1 MPSVNEKLA
10 DAAVADLVRLQR
22 YGGHL
27 TRRIVAL
34 LNRADADL
42 VRRIADRLESIDRR
56 GFDLGPQTTARL
68 QRLLKEIRDQSTD
81 LYNLV
86 HAELRD
92 ELVQLARVEADN
104 QAERIDETVGT
115 DLNILRPSPETLR
128 SAVTSQPFRGKLLRE
143 WAANLEADKVR
154 RLSDAVRIGIV
165 EGETTD
171 QIVTRIR
178 GTRDAQYRDGI
189 LEITRRNAE
198 AITRTAVAHVSNRA
212 REMLFEQN
220 LDLIKGVM
228 WVSTIDSRTSAV
240 CRARDRKVYPV
251 GKGPRPPA
259 HVNCRS
265 TVVPVLRSYAELSG
279 DDSLQRGRGA
289 DDIDTLFRKN
299 LRDQGFSEEQ
309 IATIQ
314 RNRRASMDGAIPAEL
329 SYSDWLRSKPRAFVE
344 DILGKSKAKL
354 FLDGG
359 LSLERFVDR
368 AGAEMTLAE
377 LAKRNRSSFT
387 RAEVAV

>member
-1 MPSVNEKLA
+1 MASVNERLR
-10 DAAVADLVRLQR
+10 DDAVADLVRLQR
-22 YGGHL
+22 YGGTL
-27 TRRIVAL
+27 ARRIVAL

-198 AITRTAVAHVSNRA
+198 AITRTAVNHISTRA
-212 REMLFEQN
+212 RDLLYEQN
-220 LDLIKGVM
+220 TDIIKGVL
-228 WVSTIDSRTSAV
+228 WVSVLDNRTTPV
-240 CRARDRKVYPV
+240 CRSRDGKVYPV

-259 HVNCRS
+259 HVGCRS
-265 TVVPVLRSYAELSG
+265 TTVPVLKSWAELSG

-289 DDIDTLFRKN
+289 DDIETLFRKN
-299 LRDQGFSEEQ
+299 LKEQGFTDDQ

-314 RNRRASMDGAIPAEL
+314 RNTRASMDGQVPSDMTYSQWL
-329 SYSDWLRSKPRAFVE
+329 SRQSAGVQD
-344 DILGKSKAKL
+344 DILGKTRGAL
-354 FLDGG
+354 FRRGELPLD
-359 LSLERFVDR
+359 RFVDR
-368 AGAEMTLAE
+368 TGAELTLGQ
-377 LAKRNRSSFT
+377 LRKRQG
-387 RAEVAV
+387 RAFERAGL